1 MVDKIMH
8 LIKKIIDLLKKIL
21 NFKKYDI
28 YVIKGLIIGIKKNIT
43 TIIIISL
50 IAILFLILGI
60 CLLIEINV
68 TISQVSV
75 NYTEL
80 TLRPDENAELYA
92 TVLLSNNKQHNKV
105 VWSSS
110 NSDIVSVD
118 ESGKITA
125 HKKGT
130 AEITAQAKHFDKYD
144 TAICTV
150 NVKTEPTG
158 YSIFLSAYTAST
170 RDTVKI
176 YVNTKPEDEVTN
188 KIIYG
193 IAPSGKPFH
202 FQLSDKGYNFCS
214 ETGRWK
220 VYAVIE
226 NSMGSY
232 TGIQPNEIAY
242 LDVYGEICSEDDN
255 LQRII
260 EDSSSCIFSE
270 LFGQ

>member
-1 MVDKIMH
+1 MVDKIVD
-8 LIKKIIDLLKKIL
+8 LIKKIIDLMKKIL
-21 NFKKYDI
+21 DLKKYNF
-28 YVIKGLIIGIKKNIT
+28 YALKNLYIKIKKNIKT
-43 TIIIISL
+43 VIIISL
-50 IAILFLILGI
+50 IAILFLVIGI
-60 CLLIEINV
+60 YLLIESNAA
-68 TISQVSV
+68 ISKVSI

-80 TLRPDENAELYA
+80 TLRPDENVDLYA
-92 TVLLSNNKQHNKV
+92 TVLFSNNKQHNKV

-144 TAICTV
+144 TAVCTV

-170 RDTVKI
+170 RDTVRI

-188 KIIYG
+188 IIVYG
-193 IAPSGKPFH
+193 IAPSGKPFPLK
-202 FQLSDKGYNFCS
+202 LSDRGYKFCS
-214 ETGRWK
+214 EVGRWK

-226 NSMGSY
+226 NSMGNY
-232 TGIQPNEIAY
+232 TGTQPNEIAY
-242 LDVYGEICSEDDN
+242 IDVSGDICD
-255 LQRII
+255 
-260 EDSSSCIFSE
+260 
-270 LFGQ
+270 